1 MPRPLPIIFV
11 VATTGLL
18 IAGCANMGGIG
29 NVGLGTTPRADFTKA
44 QADMASCRSAAR
56 SASQLTA
63 CSATHGPALA
73 QVAQDS
79 FDQAGR
85 AQDRATRINLYA
97 TAANAGWDS
106 GTDSGLQ
113 VADAAI
119 QAGGGECDK
128 IPPNEFTPA
137 RDCALL
143 RVGPGFVAHMRTS
156 MLVDRV
162 AAKPPASVTAAEKK
176 QVSDA
181 SLRYVRNTFDFIEG
195 RRRQFDADP
204 NLDAS
209 VRTLLDRQRAVFYCT
224 ALHISA
230 VNRRLGQAD
239 TARRVS
245 RDRDRI
251 LAADPS
257 LRGETC
263 LATG

>member
-1 MPRPLPIIFV
+1 MPRPLPILFIA
-11 VATTGLL
+11 AT
-18 IAGCANMGGIG
+18 AGSLMSACANMGGVGNIG
-29 NVGLGTTPRADFTKA
+29 FGTAPRADFTKA
-44 QADMASCRSAAR
+44 QADMAGCRGAAR
-56 SASQLTA
+56 FPGELTA
-63 CSATHGPALA
+63 CSAKFGPALA

-85 AQDRATRINLYA
+85 TQDRATRINLHA

-106 GTDSGLQ
+106 GTDAGLQ

-143 RVGPGFVAHMRTS
+143 RVGPGFVAHMRTTA
-156 MLVDRV
+156 LVDRI
-162 AAKPPASVTAAEKK
+162 AAKPPASVTAAEKR
-176 QVSDA
+176 QLNDA
-181 SLRYVRNTFDFIEG
+181 SLRYVRNTFDFIES
-195 RRRQFDADP
+195 RRRQFESDP

-224 ALHISA
+224 ALHISS
-230 VNRRLGQAD
+230 VNRRLGQAE

-263 LATG
+263 LATS

>member
-1 MPRPLPIIFV
+1 MPRPLRTVLV
-11 VATTGLL
+11 VATSGWLVSACGNIGT
-18 IAGCANMGGIG
+18 IG
-29 NVGLGTTPRADFTKA
+29 NIGLGSTQRPDFTKA
-44 QADMASCRSAAR
+44 QADMAGCRSAAR
-56 SASQLTA
+56 STGELSA
-63 CSATHGPALA
+63 CSAKFGPALA
-73 QVAQDS
+73 QIAQDS
-79 FDQAGR
+79 YDQAGR
-85 AQDRATRINLYA
+85 AQDRATRINLFA

-106 GTDSGLQ
+106 GTDTGLQ

-143 RVGPGFVAHMRTS
+143 SVGPGFVAHVRTAA
-156 MLVDRV
+156 LVDRI
-162 AAKPPASVTAAEKK
+162 AAKPRASVTAAERR
-176 QVSDA
+176 QLNDA
-181 SLRYVRNTFDFIEG
+181 SLRYVRNTFDFVES

-224 ALHISA
+224 ALQISA

-251 LAADPS
+251 LAAAPS
-257 LRGETC
+257 LQGETC
-263 LATG
+263 LATS